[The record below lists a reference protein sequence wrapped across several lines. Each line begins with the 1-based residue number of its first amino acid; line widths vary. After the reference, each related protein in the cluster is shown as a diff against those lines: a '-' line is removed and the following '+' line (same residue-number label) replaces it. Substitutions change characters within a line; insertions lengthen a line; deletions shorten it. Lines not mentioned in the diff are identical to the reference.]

1 MKKRINKKIDK
12 KEILENKIH
21 KIYFVLAVVIGII
34 LSVGMPLFSEPDGQ
48 WHYSVSTNMVH
59 LSNDLSAYGEP
70 VGTGLNVQKSAYQ
83 RGNHFE
89 QYFENKIVKMPIQNI
104 PRTNSIPPVLSS
116 NFLGHLIPA
125 IGVWIGYHIYPSAG
139 VMIVVGRLFSS
150 IISSFIICLIIKK
163 IQKGKLVVFAL
174 SLTPVIAGTLASL
187 TYDTFSY
194 LLALL
199 VFLITTN
206 LLVTKQITW
215 KRIASIGIVSVLIV
229 LGAKTN
235 VKLLLLLFPLVLFI
249 LVFEKFKDKRKIH
262 FEFRGRKLWI
272 FSMVI
277 LGFIVIAMGI
287 IFTIKPSLIFS
298 IYRIIINFSVNL
310 SPSLSMNNIF
320 LGLLA
325 SPYPSYNYM
334 PYWVAGAWYVI
345 ILLSM
350 LVDKYPISKWVGL
363 GAIAIFFINFL
374 GVYHGFLTFQGGGYA
389 PAPRSVI
396 MGSIYGQQ
404 GRYFTPFLLVLA
416 LALAS
421 SKIRLQVVSG
431 QAVLW
436 LSAMLAIVSN
446 IILLFAT
453 LFGIYYL

>member
-70 VGTGLNVQKSAYQ
+70 IGTGLNIQKSAYQ

-89 QYFENKIVKMPIQNI
+89 QYFENKIVRMPIQNI

-125 IGVWIGYHIYPSAG
+125 IGVWLGYHIYPSVG
-139 VMIVVGRLFSS
+139 VMIVVGRLFSALV
-150 IISSFIICLIIKK
+150 SSFIICLIIKK
-163 IQKGKLVVFAL
+163 IKKGKLVVFAL
-174 SLTPVIAGTLASL
+174 SLTPVITGTLASL
-187 TYDTFSY
+187 SYDTLSY
-194 LLALL
+194 ILALL

-206 LLVTKQITW
+206 ILVTKQITW
-215 KRIASIGIVSVLIV
+215 QSIVSMIGTSALMM

-235 VKLLLLLFPLVLFI
+235 IKLLLLLFPLVLIVLAIEKVRSKRRIKFEI
-249 LVFEKFKDKRKIH
+249 SGRARWIVFLLVS
-262 FEFRGRKLWI
+262 L
-272 FSMVI
+272 
-277 LGFIVIAMGI
+277 LI
-287 IFTIKPSLIFS
+287 IISLSVSLAIKPSLLFS
-298 IYRIIINFSVNL
+298 AYRIIINFCVNL
-310 SPSLSMNNIF
+310 SPGLYTNNIF
-320 LGLLA
+320 LGLIA
-325 SPYPSYNYM
+325 SPYPGYNYM
-334 PYWVAGAWYVI
+334 PYWIAGAWYIV
-345 ILLSM
+345 ILLTM
-350 LVDKYPISKWVGL
+350 LVDKFEISKWISL
-363 GAIAIFFINFL
+363 GAIAIFIINFL
-374 GVYHGFLTFQGGGYA
+374 GVYHGFLTFLGGAYA
-389 PAPRSVI
+389 PAPPNVVSG
-396 MGSIYGQQ
+396 MIYGQQ

-416 LALAS
+416 LVLAS
-421 SKIRLQVVSG
+421 SKIRLQVVSR
-431 QAVLW
+431 QSVLW
-436 LSAMLAIVSN
+436 LSISLALVSN

>member
-163 IQKGKLVVFAL
+163 SKK
-174 SLTPVIAGTLASL
+174 
-187 TYDTFSY
+187 
-194 LLALL
+194 
-199 VFLITTN
+199 
-206 LLVTKQITW
+206 
-215 KRIASIGIVSVLIV
+215 
-229 LGAKTN
+229 
-235 VKLLLLLFPLVLFI
+235 
-249 LVFEKFKDKRKIH
+249 
-262 FEFRGRKLWI
+262 
-272 FSMVI
+272 
-277 LGFIVIAMGI
+277 
-287 IFTIKPSLIFS
+287 
-298 IYRIIINFSVNL
+298 VNWL
-310 SPSLSMNNIF
+310 
-320 LGLLA
+320 
-325 SPYPSYNYM
+325 
-334 PYWVAGAWYVI
+334 
-345 ILLSM
+345 
-350 LVDKYPISKWVGL
+350 
-363 GAIAIFFINFL
+363 
-374 GVYHGFLTFQGGGYA
+374 
-389 PAPRSVI
+389 
-396 MGSIYGQQ
+396 
-404 GRYFTPFLLVLA
+404 FLL
-416 LALAS
+416 
-421 SKIRLQVVSG
+421 
-431 QAVLW
+431 
-436 LSAMLAIVSN
+436 
-446 IILLFAT
+446 
-453 LFGIYYL
+453 YL